1 MYGML
6 IHCLW
11 ECKMVQLLWKM
22 DWQFLKMLNR
32 VLACGPAI
40 LFLGIY
46 QREMKTDKHTK
57 TCF

>member
-1 MYGML
+1 ML

-11 ECKMVQLLWKM
+11 ECKMVQLLWKT

-40 LFLGIY
+40 LLLGIY
-46 QREMKTDKHTK
+46 QREMKTYEHTK

>member
-1 MYGML
+1 MRIQYL
-6 IHCLW
+6 R

-22 DWQFLKMLNR
+22 DWHFLKMLNR

-40 LFLGIY
+40 HLGIY
-46 QREMKTDKHTK
+46 QEELKTYIHTK